1 MGDNL
6 GRELFDTLQE
16 YRDRKV
22 VDETTGPSISLSPSS
37 PPVSFLP
44 SFPPLSLSTIPLS
57 LSQRAGD
64 NPRRKPFDTVQKSRD
79 RKEMDDPIDT
89 GSVLQSVS

>member
-1 MGDNL
+1 MCIRDS
-6 GRELFDTLQE
+6 FDTLQE

-22 VDETTGPSISLSPSS
+22 VDETTGQSISLSPHLSACFI
-37 PPVSFLP
+37 PPPLSL
-44 SFPPLSLSTIPLS
+44 SLSLSTIPLS

-64 NPRRKPFDTVQKSRD
+64 NPRRKPFDTVQKSRG